1 MFTHSTYAIIYLRE
15 LSSKIQYCLLL
26 SWSKFNGLRYRVEI
40 SELKNN
46 RRSMTMIEALH
57 DILTSS
63 DARDSQ
69 AVQTRLEDET
79 SAGTPWFN

>member
-1 MFTHSTYAIIYLRE
+1 
-15 LSSKIQYCLLL
+15 
-26 SWSKFNGLRYRVEI
+26 
-40 SELKNN
+40 
-46 RRSMTMIEALH
+46 MTMIEALH